1 MNKAEA
7 EANEKGKQLFQEEKR
22 RKEIEAENTQNLNK
36 LRQAEK

>member
-1 MNKAEA
+1 MNKAEV